1 MKFKIENNFLVF
13 ETENDFIEMLES
25 NIDKSQENQNINQI
39 LIKMIRERKSNLSL
53 KQRNWINSKIDYIVK
68 TNKRFRTIKGKFND
82 FRIEERIGFGF
93 GFNVG
98 FIEL

>member
-1 MKFKIENNFLVF
+1 MKIKIENNFLVF

-25 NIDKSQENQNINQI
+25 NTDMSEENQNRNSI
-39 LIKMIRERKSNLSL
+39 LIGMIRKRKNNLSL

-82 FRIEERIGFGF
+82 FRIEEIKIGFSF
-93 GFNVG
+93 G